1 MSNTTSAED
10 YAAKLALYDK
20 LVATNPKVERQ
31 GATVPNTIH
40 KGHMFSYLGKTGELA
55 VRLPTAEREAFLKA
69 GAADYSLFAPGKAIA
84 TVHYTESIYEETRW
98 GLSAKKSITQ
108 RRLYGSRLLLRSQL
122 P

>member
-1 MSNTTSAED
+1 MLERSQSGCLVQESAQV
-10 YAAKLALYDK
+10 KLSGG
-20 LVATNPKVERQ
+20 TE
-31 GATVPNTIH
+31 
-40 KGHMFSYLGKTGELA
+40 
-55 VRLPTAEREAFLKA
+55 VRIREAFLKA